1 MWPTSPKASSWK
13 TPERTTAMMILVV
26 VIVLL
31 ALLFDF
37 INGMNDA
44 ANSVATI
51 VSTRVLSPRQAV
63 LWAAFFNFVAAFL
76 FGVHVANTMG
86 KGIIDTRVV
95 SAPMILATLL
105 GAIVWSFLCTH
116 AGLPISVSH
125 ALVGGLVGSALAKS
139 GIKSLI
145 VSGLLKIS
153 LFIVLAPLIGLVLG
167 YIIMIAVMWICRK
180 CSPQTIDHW
189 FRRLQLVSAALYS
202 IGHGTNDAQKTM
214 GIIAML
220 LFSTGYLGSTF
231 YVPIWVIL
239 SCHLAI
245 ALGTLSGG
253 WKVIETLGMKMTK
266 LKPVHGFSAETA
278 AAGSILMSSLLG
290 IPVSTTHTITGAII
304 GVGATSR
311 LSAIRWGLAYRI
323 VWAWILTIPGSAL
336 VSALCWYGISL
347 LRLPG

>member
-1 MWPTSPKASSWK
+1 ML
-13 TPERTTAMMILVV
+13 ILVII
-26 VIVLL
+26 IVFL

-76 FGVHVANTMG
+76 FGVHVANTIG
-86 KGIIDTRVV
+86 QGIINTKVV
-95 SAPMILATLL
+95 SAPLILATLI
-105 GAIVWSFLCTH
+105 GAIIWSYFCTRM
-116 AGLPISVSH
+116 GFPISVSH

-180 CSPQTIDHW
+180 RSPQTIDHW
-189 FRRLQLVSAALYS
+189 FRRLQLLSAALYS

-220 LFSTGYLGSTF
+220 LFSTGYLGGTF
-231 YVPIWVIL
+231 YVPFWVVI
-239 SCHLAI
+239 SCYLAI
-245 ALGTLSGG
+245 SLGTLSGG
-253 WKVIETLGMKMTK
+253 WRVIETLGMKMTK

-278 AAGSILMSSLLG
+278 AASSILFSTFLG

-304 GVGATSR
+304 GVGATNR

-323 VWAWILTIPGSAL
+323 VWAWVLTIPGSAL
-336 VSALCWYGISL
+336 ISAICWYGISL
-347 LRLPG
+347 LNLPA

>member
-1 MWPTSPKASSWK
+1 ML
-13 TPERTTAMMILVV
+13 ILVIF
-26 VIVLL
+26 IVLL

-63 LWAAFFNFVAAFL
+63 LWAAFFNFAAAFL
-76 FGVHVANTMG
+76 FGVHVANTIG
-86 KGIIDTRVV
+86 KGIIDTKIV
-95 SAPMILATLL
+95 SAPMILATLV
-105 GAIVWSFLCTH
+105 GAIIWSYICTYM
-116 AGLPISVSH
+116 GFPISVSH
-125 ALVGGLVGSALAKS
+125 ALVGGLVGAALAKS
-139 GIKSLI
+139 GVKSLI
-145 VSGLLKIS
+145 VSGLFKIS

-167 YIIMIAVMWICRK
+167 YLLMILVMWVCHKR
-180 CSPQTIDHW
+180 SPLTVDRW
-189 FRRLQLVSAALYS
+189 FRRLQLLSAALYS

-220 LFSTGYLGSTF
+220 LFSTGYLGDTF
-231 YVPIWVIL
+231 YVPFWVII
-239 SCHLAI
+239 SCYLAI
-245 ALGTLSGG
+245 SLGTLSGG

-278 AAGSILMSSLLG
+278 AATAILFSTFLG

-336 VSALCWYGISL
+336 ISALCWYGVAL
-347 LRLPG
+347 LHLPG

>member
-1 MWPTSPKASSWK
+1 
-13 TPERTTAMMILVV
+13 MILVI
-26 VIVLL
+26 VIIFM

-63 LWAAFFNFVAAFL
+63 LWAAFFNFAAAFL
-76 FGVHVANTMG
+76 FGVHVANTIG
-86 KGIIDTRVV
+86 QGIINTEIV
-95 SAPMILATLL
+95 SAPMILATLI
-105 GAIVWSFLCTH
+105 GAIVWSYVCTH
-116 AGLPISVSH
+116 MGFPISVSH
-125 ALVGGLVGSALAKS
+125 SLVGGLVGAALAKS
-139 GIKSLI
+139 GIKAL
-145 VSGLLKIS
+145 VFSGLLKIS
-153 LFIVLAPLIGLVLG
+153 LFIVLAPLIGLILG
-167 YIIMIAVMWICRK
+167 YMFMILVMRICHK
-180 CSPQTIDHW
+180 KSPQTVDRW

-214 GIIAML
+214 GIIALL
-220 LFSTGYLGSTF
+220 LFSTGHLSTF
-231 YVPIWVIL
+231 YVPFWVII
-239 SCHLAI
+239 SCYLAI
-245 ALGTLSGG
+245 SLGTLSGG

-278 AAGSILMSSLLG
+278 AASSILFSTFLG

-304 GVGATSR
+304 GVGATSH

-336 VSALCWYGISL
+336 ISALCWYGISL
-347 LRLPG
+347 LHLPN

>member
-1 MWPTSPKASSWK
+1 
-13 TPERTTAMMILVV
+13 MMVLI
-26 VIVLL
+26 IFIILL

-51 VSTRVLSPRQAV
+51 VSTRVLSPHQAV
-63 LWAAFFNFVAAFL
+63 LWAAFFNFAAAFL
-76 FGVHVANTMG
+76 FGVHVANTIG
-86 KGIIDTRVV
+86 KGVIDTKVV

-105 GAIVWSFLCTH
+105 GAIIWSYICTH
-116 AGLPISVSH
+116 MGFPISVSH
-125 ALVGGLVGSALAKS
+125 ALVGGLVGAALAKG

-167 YIIMIAVMWICRK
+167 YIIMILVMWICHKR
-180 CSPQTIDHW
+180 SPHTVDRW
-189 FRRLQLVSAALYS
+189 FRRLQLLSAALYS

-220 LFSTGYLGSTF
+220 LFSTGHLGNTF
-231 YVPIWVIL
+231 HIPFWVII
-239 SCHLAI
+239 SCYLAI
-245 ALGTLSGG
+245 SLGTLSGG

-278 AAGSILMSSLLG
+278 AATSILFSTFVG
-290 IPVSTTHTITGAII
+290 VPVSTTHTITGAII

-311 LSAIRWGLAYRI
+311 LSAVRWGLAYRI

-336 VSALCWYGISL
+336 ISALCWYGISVL
-347 LRLPG
+347 HLPG